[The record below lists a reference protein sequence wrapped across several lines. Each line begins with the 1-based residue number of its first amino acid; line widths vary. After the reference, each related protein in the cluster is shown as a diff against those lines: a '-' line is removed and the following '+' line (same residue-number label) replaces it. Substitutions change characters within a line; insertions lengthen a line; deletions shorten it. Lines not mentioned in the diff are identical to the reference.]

1 VPRRS
6 QKRRWKPDQKAGGSE
21 NPIGGTSYSPT
32 DGSFTFND
40 FVALRAFAFLA
51 IVASLALGLDFEV
64 RDRNR

>member
-1 VPRRS
+1 MPPLTPPPLTAVPLRVAR
-6 QKRRWKPDQKAGGSE
+6 
-21 NPIGGTSYSPT
+21 
-32 DGSFTFND
+32 SFTFND